1 MTLIG
6 IVGGVEL
13 ALLFVCAMIG
23 YIIYAVGREKSQ
35 QQNRPAGD
43 SDKRAEIQ

>member
-13 ALLFVCAMIG
+13 ALLFVCGMIG

-35 QQNRPAGD
+35 QGDTLASD
-43 SDKRAEIQ
+43 SDNRTEIQ

>member
-13 ALLFVCAMIG
+13 VLLFVFGMIG
-23 YIIYAVGREKSQ
+23 YVIYAVGREKSQ
-35 QQNRPAGD
+35 QNRPAGD
-43 SDKRAEIQ
+43 SDERAEIQ

>member
-13 ALLFVCAMIG
+13 AVLFMSCVIG
-23 YIIYAVGREKSQ
+23 YIIYAVGRENSRNKAIS
-35 QQNRPAGD
+35 D
-43 SDKRAEIQ
+43 SEKKMEIR

>member
-13 ALLFVCAMIG
+13 VLLFVFGMIG
-23 YIIYAVGREKSQ
+23 YVIYAVGREKSQ
-35 QQNRPAGD
+35 NTLTGD
-43 SDKRAEIQ
+43 SEKKAEIR